1 LSAII
6 KKEIIC
12 KHLAVYDYNA
22 AFSIAEEIESKI
34 SKEALHLIK
43 IAKYRVQ
50 LNRRE
55 IDKIKNPSD
64 VGLFPVGSGIERDV
78 FEYLLWLQMKQKRG
92 ELADFLRGITP
103 VFVNLLDILLTKRAN
118 FNIREYCQKQ
128 EPRRQGEKATITNR
142 LDLNKLNAKG
152 PGKAALKAMEER
164 FLNSGGVK
172 DGTEYA
178 SVHLAEILKALCK
191 NDNALLKNVDT
202 IRKVERNARNI
213 AAHEIVAISDDW
225 LQQELS
231 IDSEKIMKL
240 IKGIAK
246 NAGVGTRESDWD
258 SYQAMN
264 TEIIKYLNM

>member
-1 LSAII
+1 
-6 KKEIIC
+6 
-12 KHLAVYDYNA
+12 
-22 AFSIAEEIESKI
+22 
-34 SKEALHLIK
+34 
-43 IAKYRVQ
+43 
-50 LNRRE
+50 
-55 IDKIKNPSD
+55 
-64 VGLFPVGSGIERDV
+64 
-78 FEYLLWLQMKQKRG
+78 MKQKRG